1 MAIVKIGIITV
12 SDRAYAGVY
21 EDISGKSIINTLNDY
36 LVSEWEEVYKIVP
49 DEQEVIEKK
58 LSKWSIMTNVAWWLL
73 QEVLVLLRE
82 MLHQKLLKRYAI
94 V

>member
-36 LVSEWEEVYKIVP
+36 LV
-49 DEQEVIEKK
+49 
-58 LSKWSIMTNVAWWLL
+58 
-73 QEVLVLLRE
+73 
-82 MLHQKLLKRYAI
+82 
-94 V
+94 